1 MPTIDLSQLPSPTI
15 IEELDFETIL
25 ADVKAVMV
33 AAFPEDQQS
42 AVASALALESEP
54 LTIIAQAMAYR
65 ELLLRQRINE
75 GAAACML
82 SHATGDDLDNIAA
95 NLDTERLVIAEATD
109 TADAVTEGDEALRLR
124 AQAAFE
130 GMSVAGP
137 SAAYEY
143 FARSASGQVS
153 DARATSPSPAEVVVA
168 VLSTEG
174 DGTASAELLAAVAA
188 AVNDEEVRPL
198 GDRVTVQS
206 AEIVEYEIDA
216 TLYLYPGPESEPI
229 INAAMASLQ
238 TFLADNDKK
247 IGRDIVRSAISAALH
262 VQGVQRVVINTPAAD
277 LQIDNTQAARN
288 TGYTV
293 DNGGTDE

>member
-15 IEELDFETIL
+15 IEGLDFETIL

-42 AVASALALESEP
+42 AVAAALALESEP

-95 NLDTERLVIAEATD
+95 NLDTERLVITEATE
-109 TADAVTEGDEALRLR
+109 TADAVTESDEALRLR

-206 AEIVEYEIDA
+206 AEIVGYEIDA

-238 TFLADNDKK
+238 AFLADNDKK

-262 VQGVQRVVINTPAAD
+262 VQGVQRVVINAPAAD